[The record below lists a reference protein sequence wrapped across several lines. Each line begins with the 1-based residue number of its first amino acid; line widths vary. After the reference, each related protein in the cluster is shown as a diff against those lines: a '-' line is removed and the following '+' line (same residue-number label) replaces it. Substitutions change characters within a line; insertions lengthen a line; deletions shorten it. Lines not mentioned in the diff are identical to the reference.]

1 MTDEQTPDPDSP
13 EGRRYV
19 AERAWSR
26 MVEAIEDFERAQSA
40 ADVGGSILV
49 DWTLVTA
56 SHFDQGDGSSGTAY
70 GLWGP
75 LELPAHRLLG
85 LLDYGKR
92 KAAARIDASERGGGS
107 IP

>member
-40 ADVGGSILV
+40 TDVGGSILV
-49 DWTLVTA
+49 DWVLVTA

-85 LLDYGKR
+85 LLEYGVH
-92 KAAARIDASERGGGS
+92 KATARIDASERGGGS